1 MHQRHLRLVLLKIFL
16 CWSKESESLN
26 QVAVI
31 LQFEIRVFVFDSSKI
46 LNRLNVKYKYMVED
60 QKIKYQGEILVKQIE
75 EFITFLTIEKNYAI
89 NTVSAYE
96 RDLLKFLSF
105 IADKDVSNWDQITT
119 ENVNLF
125 VMSLRHSDFSSQSI
139 RRYLSSMMTLKTGLF
154 SELRAV
160 LMIELLY
167 SCGLRV
173 SELVGINV
181 KDLDLNEGFV
191 RVLGKGGK
199 TRFSPIGKSALNV
212 LQTYLTRR
220 EVSDSD
226 ALFLNKKE
234 HRISPRSVQN
244 IVKKRALEVGV
255 AINVHPHMLRHAA
268 ATHFLQSSHD
278 LRTVQE
284 FLGHKSIKSTQV
296 YTHLDFLELSK
307 VYDEFHPRAK
317 K

>member
-1 MHQRHLRLVLLKIFL
+1 MV
-16 CWSKESESLN
+16 N
-26 QVAVI
+26 QEKNKS
-31 LQFEIRVFVFDSSKI
+31 QD
-46 LNRLNVKYKYMVED
+46 
-60 QKIKYQGEILVKQIE
+60 EILVNRIE
-75 EFITFLTIEKNYAI
+75 EFVTYLGVEKNYAI
-89 NTVSAYE
+89 NTIASYE

-105 IADKDVSNWDQITT
+105 LINRNIADWLEIESDT
-119 ENVNLF
+119 VNLF
-125 VMSLRHSDFSSQSI
+125 VMGLRRSEMSGKSI
-139 RRYLSSMMTLKTGLF
+139 RRYLSSIRGFFNFLIDNGVMVKNPALSIQAPKIDRVLPKTIDFDDLRNMMNLKTDHY

-173 SELVGINV
+173 SELVGINI
-181 KDLDLNEGFV
+181 KDLDVNEGFV
-191 RVLGKGGK
+191 RVMGKGGK
-199 TRFSPIGKSALNV
+199 ARFSPIGSSAINV
-212 LQTYLTRR
+212 LETYLTKRP
-220 EVSDSD
+220 ESESD
-226 ALFLNKKE
+226 ALFLNQKDL
-234 HRISPRSVQN
+234 RISPRSVQN

-255 AINVHPHMLRHAA
+255 SINVHPHMLRHAA

-284 FLGHKSIKSTQV
+284 FLGHKSIKSTQI

>member
-1 MHQRHLRLVLLKIFL
+1 MV
-16 CWSKESESLN
+16 N
-26 QVAVI
+26 QEKNKS
-31 LQFEIRVFVFDSSKI
+31 QD
-46 LNRLNVKYKYMVED
+46 
-60 QKIKYQGEILVKQIE
+60 EILVNRIE
-75 EFITFLTIEKNYAI
+75 EFVTYLGVEKNYAI
-89 NTVSAYE
+89 NTIASYE

-105 IADKDVSNWDQITT
+105 LINRNIADWLEIESDT
-119 ENVNLF
+119 VNLF
-125 VMSLRHSDFSSQSI
+125 VMGLRHSGMSGKSI
-139 RRYLSSMMTLKTGLF
+139 RRYLSSIRGFFNFLIDNGVMVKNPALSIQAPKIDRVLPKTIDFDDLRNMMNLKTDHY

-173 SELVGINV
+173 SELVGINI
-181 KDLDLNEGFV
+181 KDLDVNEGFV
-191 RVLGKGGK
+191 RVMGKGGK
-199 TRFSPIGKSALNV
+199 ARFSPIGSSAINV
-212 LQTYLTRR
+212 LETYLTKRPKS
-220 EVSDSD
+220 ESD
-226 ALFLNKKE
+226 ALFLNQKDL
-234 HRISPRSVQN
+234 RISPRSVQN

-255 AINVHPHMLRHAA
+255 SINVHPHMLRHAA

-284 FLGHKSIKSTQV
+284 FLGHKSIKSTQI

>member
-1 MHQRHLRLVLLKIFL
+1 MV
-16 CWSKESESLN
+16 N
-26 QVAVI
+26 QEKNKS
-31 LQFEIRVFVFDSSKI
+31 QD
-46 LNRLNVKYKYMVED
+46 
-60 QKIKYQGEILVKQIE
+60 EILVNRIE
-75 EFITFLTIEKNYAI
+75 EFVTYLGVEKNYAI
-89 NTVSAYE
+89 NTIASYE

-105 IADKDVSNWDQITT
+105 LINRNIADWLEIETDT
-119 ENVNLF
+119 VNLF
-125 VMSLRHSDFSSQSI
+125 VMGLRHSGMSGKSI
-139 RRYLSSMMTLKTGLF
+139 RRYLSSIRGFFNFLIDNGVMVKNPALSIQTPKIDRVLPKTIDFDDLRNMMNLKTNHY

-173 SELVGINV
+173 SELVGINI
-181 KDLDLNEGFV
+181 KDLDVNEGFV
-191 RVLGKGGK
+191 RVMGKGGK
-199 TRFSPIGKSALNV
+199 ARFSPIGSSAINV
-212 LQTYLTRR
+212 LETYLTKRPKS
-220 EVSDSD
+220 ESD
-226 ALFLNKKE
+226 ALFLNQKAL
-234 HRISPRSVQN
+234 RISPRSVQN

-255 AINVHPHMLRHAA
+255 SINVHPHMLRHAA

-284 FLGHKSIKSTQV
+284 FLGHKSIKSTQI

>member
-1 MHQRHLRLVLLKIFL
+1 
-16 CWSKESESLN
+16 
-26 QVAVI
+26 
-31 LQFEIRVFVFDSSKI
+31 
-46 LNRLNVKYKYMVED
+46 MVED

-125 VMSLRHSDFSSQSI
+125 VMSLRHSDFSSKSI
-139 RRYLSSMMTLKTGLF
+139 RRYLSSIRGLFTFLIKKSVIETNPAIAIKPPKIDQVLPKTIDFDDLRNMMILKTGLF

>member
-1 MHQRHLRLVLLKIFL
+1 MV
-16 CWSKESESLN
+16 N
-26 QVAVI
+26 QEKNKS
-31 LQFEIRVFVFDSSKI
+31 QD
-46 LNRLNVKYKYMVED
+46 
-60 QKIKYQGEILVKQIE
+60 EILVNRIE
-75 EFITFLTIEKNYAI
+75 EFVTYLGVEKNYAI
-89 NTVSAYE
+89 NTIASYE

-105 IADKDVSNWDQITT
+105 LINRNITDWLEIESDT
-119 ENVNLF
+119 VNLF
-125 VMSLRHSDFSSQSI
+125 VMGLRHSDMSGKSI
-139 RRYLSSMMTLKTGLF
+139 RRYLSSIRGFFNFLIDNGVMVKNPALSIQAPKIDRVLPKTIDFDDLRNMMNLKTNHY

-173 SELVGINV
+173 SELVGINI
-181 KDLDLNEGFV
+181 KDLDVNEGFV
-191 RVLGKGGK
+191 RVMGKGGK
-199 TRFSPIGKSALNV
+199 ARFSPIGSSAINV
-212 LQTYLTRR
+212 LETYLTKRP
-220 EVSDSD
+220 ESESD
-226 ALFLNKKE
+226 ALFLNQKDL
-234 HRISPRSVQN
+234 RISTRSVQN

-255 AINVHPHMLRHAA
+255 SINVHPHMLRHAA

-284 FLGHKSIKSTQV
+284 FLGHKSIKSTQI

>member
-1 MHQRHLRLVLLKIFL
+1 MV
-16 CWSKESESLN
+16 N
-26 QVAVI
+26 QEKNKS
-31 LQFEIRVFVFDSSKI
+31 QD
-46 LNRLNVKYKYMVED
+46 
-60 QKIKYQGEILVKQIE
+60 EILVNRIE
-75 EFITFLTIEKNYAI
+75 EFVTYLGVEKNYAI
-89 NTVSAYE
+89 NTIASYE

-105 IADKDVSNWDQITT
+105 LINRNIADWLEIESDT
-119 ENVNLF
+119 VNLF
-125 VMSLRHSDFSSQSI
+125 VMGLRHSDMSGKSI
-139 RRYLSSMMTLKTGLF
+139 RRYLSSIRGFFNFLIDNGVMDKNPALSIQAPKIDRVLPKTIDFDDLRNMMNLKTNHY

-173 SELVGINV
+173 SELVGINI
-181 KDLDLNEGFV
+181 KDLDVNEGFV
-191 RVLGKGGK
+191 RVMGKGGK
-199 TRFSPIGKSALNV
+199 ARFSPIGSSAINV
-212 LQTYLTRR
+212 LETYLTKRP
-220 EVSDSD
+220 ESESD
-226 ALFLNKKE
+226 ALFLNQKDL
-234 HRISPRSVQN
+234 RISPRSVQN

-255 AINVHPHMLRHAA
+255 SINVHPHMLRHAA

-284 FLGHKSIKSTQV
+284 FLGHKSIKSTQI